1 MTRILGLD
9 GIRAFAVLIVYFH
22 HTHIVPFM
30 SKGGVIGVDVFF
42 VLSGF
47 LITSILLNL
56 QMAESS
62 QYKIYF
68 TFIRNR
74 VLRLIPA
81 LFFMVLSVF
90 IFISFVQQPRW
101 KIEAIY
107 EILPAIFNYM
117 NFILAYDVYDAAYTR
132 HTWSLAIEWQFYLIF
147 SVLLI
152 FLLGKFD
159 RKVLYFLLSLII
171 IQVLWRTYLG
181 LENHFALRVYCG
193 FDTHSDGLLMGGVLG
208 MMVYYKYERILKI
221 LSQFAPIGLIFFIWI
236 LLFEGGAKFV
246 DTSLGL
252 LLTNLC
258 AVSIIAFI
266 VTHQESCF
274 VKFLEWKPLSF
285 LGVISYGFYLW
296 HYPVVKIMLY
306 SGYDNFGAFFGSF
319 EYVKY
324 MIVLCTFLVTLLLT
338 LFSWYAVEKP
348 FLKLKHKDIKV

>member
-9 GIRAFAVLIVYFH
+9 GIRAFAVLIVFFH
-22 HTHIVPFM
+22 HLGIIPFLT
-30 SKGGVIGVDVFF
+30 KGGHVGVDIFF

-47 LITSILLNL
+47 LITSILISMNYSSFINL
-56 QMAESS
+56 SLF
-62 QYKIYF
+62 YKK
-68 TFIRNR
+68 RA
-74 VLRLIPA
+74 LRLLPA
-81 LFFMVLSVF
+81 LFFF
-90 IFISFVQQPRW
+90 ILIIFCFITFVEQQRW
-101 KIEAIY
+101 QIDKFY
-107 EILPAIFNYM
+107 ETIPAIFNYM
-117 NFILAYDVYDAAYTR
+117 NFIRVLDIYDAPYTG
-132 HTWSLAIEWQFYLIF
+132 HTWTLSLEWQFYLIF
-147 SVLLI
+147 PIVLWILFKKFNHEI
-152 FLLGKFD
+152 IYLLLFI
-159 RKVLYFLLSLII
+159 VA
-171 IQVLWRTYLG
+171 IQVLWRSYLG
-181 LENHFALRVYCG
+181 ESSARIYCG

-208 MMVYYKYERILKI
+208 MIVYYKYERILKI

-274 VKFLEWKPLSF
+274 VKFLEWKPLAF

-319 EYVKY
+319 EHVKY

-348 FLKLKHKDIKV
+348 FLKLKHKDIKK

>member
-9 GIRAFAVLIVYFH
+9 GIRAFAVLIVFFH
-22 HTHIVPFM
+22 HLGIIPFLT
-30 SKGGVIGVDVFF
+30 KGGHVGVDIFF

-47 LITSILLNL
+47 LITSILISMNYSSFINL
-56 QMAESS
+56 SLF
-62 QYKIYF
+62 YKK
-68 TFIRNR
+68 RA
-74 VLRLIPA
+74 LRLLPA
-81 LFFMVLSVF
+81 LFFF
-90 IFISFVQQPRW
+90 ILIIFCFITFVEQQRW
-101 KIEAIY
+101 QIDKFY
-107 EILPAIFNYM
+107 ETIPAIFNYM
-117 NFILAYDVYDAAYTR
+117 NLIRVLDIYDAPYTG
-132 HTWSLAIEWQFYLIF
+132 HTWTLSLEWQFYLIF
-147 SVLLI
+147 PIVLFIL
-152 FLLGKFD
+152 FKKFNHEIM
-159 RKVLYFLLSLII
+159 YFLLFIVA
-171 IQVLWRTYLG
+171 IQVLWRSYLG
-181 LENHFALRVYCG
+181 ESSARIYCG
-193 FDTHSDGLLMGGVLG
+193 FDTHSDGLLMGGILS
-208 MMVYYKYERILKI
+208 MIVYYKYDKSLKI

-324 MIVLCTFLVTLLLT
+324 MIVLCTFLVTVLLT